1 MSFNRLKYDRCNI
14 TKYNQES
21 TGPGNYMTGTPI
33 MCNTCFND
41 NPRIINQKEG
51 VSINGQ
57 VDWRFY
63 SGPVDVESDLFN
75 INRRDSRCP
84 TEKYMPNCK
93 PNSWTDGTPCGQGV
107 VEACS
112 IQDNSMKNTWNR
124 PGDNVLVNPKTCHFP
139 VDDTRLNN
147 PASNLRGTGWNRFEA
162 LCRNPQENVTF
173 PGAYLIPTRLVV
185 KDNHRPVVKKP
196 QVNDMNPN
204 EKQPPCETISGSVCA
219 NPTRPLY
226 QYDVCG

>member
-63 SGPVDVESDLFN
+63 SGPVDVESDLLYSSETN
-75 INRRDSRCP
+75 STLSVDVVS
-84 TEKYMPNCK
+84 PNPPLALKLRIDAPKNVCCGK
-93 PNSWTDGTPCGQGV
+93 PLD
-107 VEACS
+107 
-112 IQDNSMKNTWNR
+112 
-124 PGDNVLVNPKTCHFP
+124 
-139 VDDTRLNN
+139 
-147 PASNLRGTGWNRFEA
+147 
-162 LCRNPQENVTF
+162 
-173 PGAYLIPTRLVV
+173 
-185 KDNHRPVVKKP
+185 
-196 QVNDMNPN
+196 
-204 EKQPPCETISGSVCA
+204 
-219 NPTRPLY
+219 
-226 QYDVCG
+226 